1 MTRGRVYSRHQG
13 VISAFGRYF
22 VRTGVFPAEMGKW
35 LADAFEE
42 RNLADY
48 APGAAQGAPVEVRR
62 TSTGTQ
68 GRTRAEEWL
77 RRGREFLRQAEDRLR
92 EEGPEVRDE
101 GGRP

>member
-1 MTRGRVYSRHQG
+1 
-13 VISAFGRYF
+13 
-22 VRTGVFPAEMGKW
+22 

-48 APGAAQGAPVEVRR
+48 APGAAFD
-62 TSTGTQ
+62 
-68 GRTRAEEWL
+68 RTRAEEWL